1 MNLISVEKLKISK
14 GGRTLVE
21 DASFGI
27 DTGDRIALIGA
38 NGSGKSSLLK
48 VLTGQEYPDDGTV
61 SRNNNLYLS
70 QVEQHPSF
78 NEGETILDFI
88 FRDATPQMQLVR
100 EYESVTS
107 QMEAGEAGDAL
118 MERFHDLTEQ
128 MENMSAWEL
137 EGRIKSLL
145 SELHLHNFDA
155 PMQSLSGGMIKK
167 TAIVR
172 ALSQDYN
179 LLILDE
185 PTNHLDI
192 PTIEWLQDFLVK
204 QDKAV
209 ILVTHDRYFL
219 ENICTRILEIDDQ
232 SIYQYRGNYSKYLE
246 QKAIRQNIEERRQA
260 RIETILRNE
269 LKWIMRGPRAR
280 AGKDK
285 KRTSNFYNL
294 MDQQVNDQVASAEF
308 SSSYRRL
315 GKKILH
321 LKKIGF
327 SYGDSRIINPF
338 TYQFRRGERIGL
350 IGPNGSGK
358 TTFLN
363 LISERL
369 NPDEGVID
377 KGINTHF
384 GYFDQTGTVLDG
396 DQKVIDYLTEYA
408 ENITLSDGS
417 RLTPTQLLDRFL
429 FPKSLYYTPV
439 KDISGGERR
448 RLYLIRILLT
458 NPNFLLFDEP
468 TNDLDL
474 QTLTM
479 LEDYLQDFPGC
490 VILVS
495 HDRYFLDRVTDFQFV
510 FDGKGNIS
518 GYAGN
523 YSDYKAADDEEK
535 VFEKRQ
541 EKQKKSETRQKV
553 KTESPRKLSFKEKRE
568 FESLEGEILTLEEA
582 IEEQEKSFSSGAFDA
597 ADSGESVKAY
607 NENKI
612 LLEHKYARWEE
623 LAALDQN

>member
-1 MNLISVEKLKISK
+1 M
-14 GGRTLVE
+14 
-21 DASFGI
+21 
-27 DTGDRIALIGA
+27 
-38 NGSGKSSLLK
+38 
-48 VLTGQEYPDDGTV
+48 
-61 SRNNNLYLS
+61 
-70 QVEQHPSF
+70 
-78 NEGETILDFI
+78 
-88 FRDATPQMQLVR
+88 TPHRRMQLVR

-350 IGPNGSGK
+350 IGPQRLGK
-358 TTFLN
+358 
-363 LISERL
+363 
-369 NPDEGVID
+369 
-377 KGINTHF
+377 K
-384 GYFDQTGTVLDG
+384 Q
-396 DQKVIDYLTEYA
+396 
-408 ENITLSDGS
+408 
-417 RLTPTQLLDRFL
+417 RFL
-429 FPKSLYYTPV
+429 
-439 KDISGGERR
+439 
-448 RLYLIRILLT
+448 IL
-458 NPNFLLFDEP
+458 
-468 TNDLDL
+468 
-474 QTLTM
+474 
-479 LEDYLQDFPGC
+479 
-490 VILVS
+490 
-495 HDRYFLDRVTDFQFV
+495 
-510 FDGKGNIS
+510 
-518 GYAGN
+518 
-523 YSDYKAADDEEK
+523 
-535 VFEKRQ
+535 
-541 EKQKKSETRQKV
+541 
-553 KTESPRKLSFKEKRE
+553 
-568 FESLEGEILTLEEA
+568 
-582 IEEQEKSFSSGAFDA
+582 
-597 ADSGESVKAY
+597 
-607 NENKI
+607 
-612 LLEHKYARWEE
+612 
-623 LAALDQN
+623 